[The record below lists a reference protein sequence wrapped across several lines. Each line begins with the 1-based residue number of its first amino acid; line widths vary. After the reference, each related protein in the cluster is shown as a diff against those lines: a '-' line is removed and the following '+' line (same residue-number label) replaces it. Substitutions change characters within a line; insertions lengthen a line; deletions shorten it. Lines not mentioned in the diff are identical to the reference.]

1 MINKMDKFYQIYH
14 YFGHFIILLWFL
26 LLNVYLFVTA
36 PQIDEKNNVIQ
47 RLERQLNFQENELKV
62 YKDAFDFQTDS
73 INILNEKLN
82 N

>member
-1 MINKMDKFYQIYH
+1 MDKFYQIYH

-36 PQIDEKNNVIQ
+36 PQIDEKNKVIEH
-47 RLERQLNFQENELKV
+47 LERQLNFQGNELKV

-73 INILNEKLN
+73 INILNEELN
-82 N
+82 NK